1 MKGILLVNL
10 GSPKT
15 PTEKDVRIYL
25 REFLMDK
32 RVIDAP
38 WIIRK
43 IIVEGM
49 ILPKRPKVSAQAYK
63 SIWWKEGSPLVV
75 ISKRIFKSIQKKITH
90 PVALAMRYQEPSIK
104 KGLQELYNKGV
115 TDVLI
120 IPLYPQYAMSTTET
134 VVEKSK
140 DIQKKYFPNL
150 KLFFLPPFY
159 NDDEYIKILS
169 KHIESNLPE
178 DFDLLLF
185 SYHGLP
191 ERHIFKTDPTKTCR
205 LDDSCCI
212 ETGLKSHKYCYKHQ
226 CCYVTEK
233 VRETLGL
240 EKSKIKQTFQSRLG
254 REPWLQPYTDQTLI
268 KLPETGVKKI
278 AVVAPA
284 FVSDCLETLEELAI
298 ADKELFLSNGGK
310 EFHYIDCLNENENW
324 VNWLINHINYF
335 LKTRCK
341 NN

>member
-10 GSPKT
+10 GSPKS
-15 PTEKDVRIYL
+15 PTEEDVRIYL

-38 WIIRK
+38 WLIRK

-49 ILPKRPKVSAQAYK
+49 ILPKRPKSSAYAYQ

-75 ISKRIFKSIQKKITH
+75 ISKRIFQSIQKKITH

-104 KGLQELYNKGV
+104 QGLQELHDMGV
-115 TDVLI
+115 TEVLI

-134 VVEKSK
+134 VMEKSK
-140 DIQKKYFPNL
+140 KVQKKYFPNL
-150 KLFFLPPFY
+150 KLNFLPPFY
-159 NDDEYIKILS
+159 NDEEYIKTLS
-169 KHIESNLPE
+169 KHIQANLPE
-178 DFDLLLF
+178 GFDLLLF

-205 LDDSCCI
+205 LDNSCCF
-212 ETGLKSHKYCYKHQ
+212 EAGLKSHKYCYRHQ
-226 CCYVTEK
+226 CYFVTEK

-240 EKSKIKQTFQSRLG
+240 DKSKVKQTFQSRLG
-254 REPWLQPYTDQTLI
+254 RQPWLQPYTDKTLTE
-268 KLPETGVKKI
+268 LPSAGIKKI

-298 ADKELFLSNGGK
+298 TDKKLFLANGGQ
-310 EFHYIDCLNENENW
+310 EFHYIECLNEDENW
-324 VNWLINHINYF
+324 INWLVNHINIY
-335 LKTRCK
+335 LQQ
-341 NN
+341 